1 MRLVSVRGHH
11 IWPAPLTQD
20 SVVVDAGAH
29 RGEFSAEIIRRFG
42 CQCHLVEANPSL
54 VETLMVPRAESIT
67 TAALGGRD
75 GRGVLHVS
83 ENPEATGLFEAGP
96 ATTRVEVETISLA
109 TLMRRLGIT
118 GIDLL
123 KLDIEG
129 AEFDLIAATPNQILQ
144 RINQITVEFHD
155 FKPAFRGREL
165 FEKARARLESMGFDC
180 CNLAFRT
187 HGDVLFLNR
196 AQLPLVTA
204 QRIYFQ
210 FCARWIEKM
219 NQLRGK

>member
-1 MRLVSVRGHH
+1 MRLASVRGHH
-11 IWPAPLTQD
+11 IWPAPLTKD

-42 CQCHLVEANPSL
+42 CQCHLVEANPRL
-54 VETLMVPRAESIT
+54 VETLIVARAESIT
-67 TAALGGRD
+67 TAALGARD
-75 GRGVLHVS
+75 GRGMLHVS
-83 ENPEATGLFEAGP
+83 ENPEATGLFDAGSS
-96 ATTRVEVETISLA
+96 TTSVEVETISLA
-109 TLMRRLGIT
+109 TLMQRLGIT
-118 GIDLL
+118 EIDIL

-129 AEFDLIAATPNQILQ
+129 AEFDLIASTPDQILQ

-155 FKPAFRGREL
+155 FKPAFRGRGL
-165 FEKARARLESMGFDC
+165 FEKARARLQSMGFDC
-180 CNLAFRT
+180 CNMAFRT

-196 AQLPLVTA
+196 ARLRLAAT

-219 NQLRGK
+219 NQLGGK

>member
-11 IWPAPLTQD
+11 IWPAPLTKD

-42 CQCHLVEANPSL
+42 CRCHLVEANPRL
-54 VETLMVPRAESIT
+54 VETLMMARAESIT

-75 GRGVLHVS
+75 GRGMLHVS
-83 ENPEATGLFEAGP
+83 ENPEASSLFDAGA
-96 ATTRVEVETISLA
+96 ATTSVEVETISLA
-109 TLMRRLGIT
+109 TLMRRLGLT
-118 GIDLL
+118 RIDLL

-129 AEFDLIAATPNQILQ
+129 AEFDLIAATPDQILQ

-155 FKPAFRGREL
+155 FKPAFRNREL
-165 FEKARARLESMGFDC
+165 FENARARLESMGFDC
-180 CNLAFRT
+180 CNMAFRT

-196 AQLPLVTA
+196 AQLRLA
-204 QRIYFQ
+204 ARQRIYFQ

-219 NQLRGK
+219 NQLRDK

>member
-1 MRLVSVRGHH
+1 MRMTCVRGHH
-11 IWPAPLTQD
+11 IWPAPLTKD

-42 CQCHLVEANPSL
+42 CQCHLIEANPEL
-54 VETLMVPRAESIT
+54 AKNLTVAGAASIT
-67 TAALGGRD
+67 AAALGACD
-75 GRGVLHVS
+75 GRGTLHVS
-83 ENPEATGLFEAGP
+83 ENLEAAGLFETGP
-96 ATTRVEVETISLA
+96 VATSVEVETISLA

-118 GIDLL
+118 KIDIL

-129 AEFDLIAATPNQILQ
+129 AEFDLIASTPDQILQ

-155 FKPAFRGREL
+155 FKPAFRGRGL
-165 FEKARARLESMGFDC
+165 FENARARLQSMGFDC
-180 CNLAFRT
+180 CNMAFRT

-196 AQLPLVTA
+196 ARLRLVAT
-204 QRIYFQ
+204 QRIYFR

-219 NQLRGK
+219 NQLRGQ

>member
-1 MRLVSVRGHH
+1 MRLASVRGHH
-11 IWPAPLTQD
+11 IWPAPLTKD

-42 CQCHLVEANPSL
+42 CQCHLVEANPKL
-54 VETLMVPRAESIT
+54 VETLIVAGAKSIT
-67 TAALGGRD
+67 PAALDAHD
-75 GRGVLHVS
+75 GRGMLHVS
-83 ENPEATGLFEAGP
+83 GNPEATGLFNPGSAAIG
-96 ATTRVEVETISLA
+96 VEVETISLA
-109 TLMRRLGIT
+109 TLMQRLGIAKVD
-118 GIDLL
+118 IL

-129 AEFDLIAATPNQILQ
+129 AEFDLIASTPDQILQ

-155 FKPAFRGREL
+155 FKPAFRGRGL
-165 FEKARARLESMGFDC
+165 FENARVRLQAIGFDC
-180 CNLAFRT
+180 CNMAFRT

-196 AQLPLVTA
+196 ARLRLIPR

-219 NQLRGK
+219 NQLLGQ